1 MRLNFAIGSAIHF
14 ETYKLPPVILP
25 AESLN
30 VRESASRLTR
40 RSQMGAEMDN
50 KKMSDGFETFLAL
63 ALRTIGGFSI
73 VCK

>member
-1 MRLNFAIGSAIHF
+1 MRPNFAIGSAIHF
-14 ETYKLPPVILP
+14 ETYELPPAILS

-30 VRESASRLTR
+30 VRESASRLAR
-40 RSQMGAEMDN
+40 RPQMGAEMDD
-50 KKMSDGFETFLAL
+50 KKMTGGFETFLAL

>member
-1 MRLNFAIGSAIHF
+1 MRPNFAIGSATHC
-14 ETYKLPPVILP
+14 ETYELPPVILP
-25 AESLN
+25 AGLLN

-40 RSQMGAEMDN
+40 RSQMGAEMDD
-50 KKMSDGFETFLAL
+50 KKMSGGFETFLAQ

>member
-14 ETYKLPPVILP
+14 ETYKLPPVILS

-30 VRESASRLTR
+30 VRESASRLAR
-40 RSQMGAEMDN
+40 RSQMGVEMDD
-50 KKMSDGFETFLAL
+50 KKMTGGFETFLAL
-63 ALRTIGGFSI
+63 ALRMIGGFSI

>member
-1 MRLNFAIGSAIHF
+1 MRLNFVIGSAIHF
-14 ETYKLPPVILP
+14 ETYELPPVILP
-25 AESLN
+25 ARFLN

-40 RSQMGAEMDN
+40 RFQMGAEMNN
-50 KKMSDGFETFLAL
+50 KKMPGGFETFLTQ